1 MILTKEQIEAGLK
14 ACNHFAESYAEESTP
29 LLYEFILE
37 LEKELKELKELTKCL
52 RCNKCKDTGLVER
65 VSEHAEKSVTTYNAC
80 TECDQGL
87 IDKRV
92 SEQ

>member
-14 ACNHFAESYAEESTP
+14 ACNHFAESYAEEFTP
-29 LLYEFILE
+29 ELYEFIIE
-37 LEKELKELKELTKCL
+37 LEKALTNKKKCAM
-52 RCNKCKDTGLVER
+52 CNDTGLVER
-65 VSEHAEKSVTTYNAC
+65 VAEHAEKSVTTYNAC